1 MKKQT
6 TKKQTKK
13 PATVTAKT
21 VGRRRGGSTTAQP
34 RASAKR
40 NTALRSAERTVN
52 GGGFKPLPVAHP
64 TPTPAT
70 VTTHITPPPPAAAA
84 PKYSAPWR
92 SGIDWVAAGR
102 KAYET
107 RLRNLAARQAED
119 PSVAANIAAH
129 HAHRDAKVDAHLAKP
144 MAALAQSLKRQKAPK
159 AKPAAAALSEG
170 DIHSGAK
177 RR

>member
-21 VGRRRGGSTTAQP
+21 VGRRRGGSTTTQP

-40 NTALRSAERTVN
+40 STTFVEVRQQVADALVPPAPV
-52 GGGFKPLPVAHP
+52 PPPVAVP
-64 TPTPAT
+64 
-70 VTTHITPPPPAAAA
+70 AAA

-92 SGIDWVAAGR
+92 TGIDWVAAGR

-170 DIHSGAK
+170 DSHSGAK